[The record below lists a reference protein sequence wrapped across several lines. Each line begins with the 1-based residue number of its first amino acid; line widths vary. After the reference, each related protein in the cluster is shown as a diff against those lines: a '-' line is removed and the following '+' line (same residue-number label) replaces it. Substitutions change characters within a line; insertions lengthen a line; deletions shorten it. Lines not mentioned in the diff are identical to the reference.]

1 VSIANGLF
9 TWGKGHVM
17 AEIPEKPPAV
27 LGVVR
32 GFVTVHAVVIFAQPV
47 FAGSYLIGDYD
58 MLALHALGADLVSYL
73 GVAQLVVAALLWWRG
88 GMRWPFWASLV
99 LVLGETG
106 QYVAGLSGALDLHI
120 PLGVALVA
128 LASIMLVAIW
138 RTER

>member
-1 VSIANGLF
+1 
-9 TWGKGHVM
+9 M
-17 AEIPEKPPAV
+17 AETLEKPPAV